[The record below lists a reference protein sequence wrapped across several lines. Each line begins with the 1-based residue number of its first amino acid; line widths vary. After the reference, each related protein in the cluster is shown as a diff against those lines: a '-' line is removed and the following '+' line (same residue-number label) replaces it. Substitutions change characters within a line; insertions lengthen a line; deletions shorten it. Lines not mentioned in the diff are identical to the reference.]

1 MPSEMSENK
10 NEHSV
15 SHRERWRARVARLRT
30 AIRKAV
36 PFAFGVLA
44 AFTALLLYR
53 VVFPGPHLI
62 TTSEVSDTVNQALAS
77 ATPPPAF
84 SVGVYKV
91 IAPSLVLIQS
101 RQAPNADGT
110 TLGELGSGVI
120 IDDSC
125 DILTALHV
133 VAGATAI
140 TVTFADGSQSEAQV
154 ASTLPAN
161 DIAVLTPAQAPAQV
175 VPAVLGNP
183 NDLQVGDEAYV
194 VGNPLGLYGSMSAGV
209 ISGFNRSFQPENST
223 LELKGLIQIDAAVN
237 PGNSGGPLLNRYGQ
251 VVGIVE
257 GIANPTSQNFFI
269 GIGFVVPIN
278 VAVSGF
284 GSPPY

>member
-1 MPSEMSENK
+1 
-10 NEHSV
+10 
-15 SHRERWRARVARLRT
+15 
-30 AIRKAV
+30 V

-84 SVGVYKV
+84 SVAVYKV

-101 RQAPNADGT
+101 RQAASSDGT

-133 VAGATAI
+133 VADATAI

-154 ASTLPAN
+154 ASTQPAN
-161 DIAVLTPAQAPAQV
+161 DIAVLTPAQPPAQV

-237 PGNSGGPLLNRYGQ
+237 PGNSGGPLLDRYGQ

>member
-10 NEHSV
+10 NKNPISRRV
-15 SHRERWRARVARLRT
+15 LWRARIARLRT
-30 AIRKAV
+30 AVRKAI
-36 PFAFGVLA
+36 PFFFGVLA
-44 AFTALLLYR
+44 AFAALLIYR
-53 VVFPGPHLI
+53 VLFPGPHLI
-62 TTSEVSDTVNQALAS
+62 TSSEVSDTVNQALAS

-84 SVGVYKV
+84 SEGVYKV

-101 RQAPNADGT
+101 RQAASNDGT
-110 TLGELGSGVI
+110 AVGELGSGVI
-120 IDDSC
+120 IDDSS

-140 TVTFADGSQSEAQV
+140 TVTFADGSQSGAQV

-161 DIAVLTPAQAPAQV
+161 DIAVLTPDQPPVQV

-209 ISGFNRSFQPENST
+209 ISGFNRSFQPENSI